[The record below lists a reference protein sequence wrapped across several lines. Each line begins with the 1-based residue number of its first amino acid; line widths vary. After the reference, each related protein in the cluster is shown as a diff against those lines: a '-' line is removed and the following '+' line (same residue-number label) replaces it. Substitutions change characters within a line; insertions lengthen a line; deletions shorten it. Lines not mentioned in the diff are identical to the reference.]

1 MIRLYIFPMIG
12 LLCSCTVSA
21 DINKPKS
28 NDISFIT
35 HLKPVNTQGNV
46 RFHCLQVS

>member
-21 DINKPKS
+21 DIDKPKS
-28 NDISFIT
+28 REKLIEILKNDYTIRG
-35 HLKPVNTQGNV
+35 NT
-46 RFHCLQVS
+46 